1 VRRIGVAERRA
12 RLGQRHRLAAAARAD
27 DPFEVARSLVA
38 LHATDPS
45 SVFLAAWAR
54 MAEGDVV
61 AVERALY
68 ERRVLLR
75 ILGMRRTVFVTPRDT
90 APVVHA
96 ACTQIIAAR
105 ERRKL
110 ISWLAEAG
118 IADDSGAWLRDVE
131 EAALRALAARGEAT
145 AAELAADDPR
155 LRAQI
160 VLSRGKPYEGRQ
172 SVCSRVLFLL
182 AADGRVVRGRPVGS
196 WTSSQYRWSTLETW
210 CPDGVT
216 EWRAEDAEAELARRW
231 LTAFGPATAEDLRW
245 WAGWSVAQVKRAFAR
260 IRPVEVDL
268 GGAVGV
274 VLPDDLE
281 PVPAAEPWAAL
292 LPALDPTPMGWSRR
306 EWFLGEHGAALFD
319 RNGNV
324 GPTVWWDGRIIGGW
338 AHRTVKGQ
346 GEAGGE
352 IVWRLLEDVG
362 TDATAAVEA
371 AADRLA
377 ARLGPVRIT
386 PRARGATLLEQ
397 QLARLAALGP
407 THRTANAEHTDY
419 GLTPA
424 GRVRPTGRMRP
435 HESTQR
441 HA

>member
-1 VRRIGVAERRA
+1 VEERRA
-12 RLGQRHRLAAAARAD
+12 RLGQRHRLAAAALAD
-27 DPFEVARSLVA
+27 DPVEVARSLVA
-38 LHATDPS
+38 LHASDPA

-54 MAEGDVV
+54 MTDGDVA

-68 ERRVLLR
+68 DRRVLLR

-90 APVVHA
+90 APVIHA
-96 ACTQIIAAR
+96 ACTRIIAAR
-105 ERRKL
+105 ERGKL
-110 ISWLAEAG
+110 ISLLAEAG
-118 IADDSGAWLRDVE
+118 FADDSEAWLKEVE
-131 EAALRALAARGEAT
+131 DAALAALAARGEAT

-160 VLSRGKPYEGRQ
+160 VLSRGKPYEGRP

-216 EWRAEDAEAELARRW
+216 EWHAEDAEAELARRW

-245 WAGWSVAQVKRAFAR
+245 WAGWSVAQVKRALAR

-268 GGAVGV
+268 GGADGL

-281 PVPAAEPWAAL
+281 PAPAAEPWAAF
-292 LPALDPTPMGWSRR
+292 LPPLDPTPMGWSRR

-324 GPTVWWDGRIIGGW
+324 GPTVWWDGRIVGGW
-338 AHRTVKGQ
+338 AHRSA
-346 GEAGGE
+346 GEV
-352 IVWRLLEDVG
+352 VWHLLEDVG
-362 TDATAAVEA
+362 ADATAAVA
-371 AADRLA
+371 AAAEQLE
-377 ARLGPVRIT
+377 ARLGPVRLT
-386 PRARGATLLEQ
+386 PRARGATLIEQ
-397 QLARLAALGP
+397 RLAR
-407 THRTANAEHTDY
+407 
-419 GLTPA
+419 
-424 GRVRPTGRMRP
+424 
-435 HESTQR
+435 
-441 HA
+441 